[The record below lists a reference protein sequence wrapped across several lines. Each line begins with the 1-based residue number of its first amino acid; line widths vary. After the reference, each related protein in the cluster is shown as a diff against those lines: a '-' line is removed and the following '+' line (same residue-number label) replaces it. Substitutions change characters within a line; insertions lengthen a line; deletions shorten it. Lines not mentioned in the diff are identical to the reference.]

1 MLNVNLWSNEAFNPA
16 IQVLWCQD
24 TLDPVMS
31 LRIELGTAIRD
42 AGQASLQRDISP
54 LEGNRRRSKP
64 ATPISPLG

>member
-1 MLNVNLWSNEAFNPA
+1 
-16 IQVLWCQD
+16 
-24 TLDPVMS
+24 MS

-64 ATPISPLG
+64 ATPISPFRLSPPAKAGAGHDAVGFLLVTPQGATV